1 MHLHFA
7 VAIDKRKVMNYII
20 SDKIT
25 FSFECIQ
32 GITMSENNN
41 KMITIADVAKFAGV
55 STATAG
61 RVLGNYG
68 NVKEKNKARVLEAA
82 QQLGYSPNELA
93 RGLRSHKSNFIAV
106 IVGSI
111 SNNFFSN
118 TISAI
123 EKEARKLGY
132 SVIICNS
139 HESVE
144 EELKQLQSLK
154 EHMVEGAII
163 SSAYTLD
170 RVELEK
176 DWTTYEKGL
185 PVVLMDRRIG
195 KVGCHIVE
203 SDNYNGSYKAIQY
216 LINLGHEHIGV
227 IGSGNYSTIADRI
240 KGYKDALAAN
250 GIECNENYITYVP
263 MINEDTIHDALLG
276 FLKKNCEL
284 TACMVL
290 NNSLCTPFLI
300 CIDEIGKKMPNDMS
314 IISWDDS
321 NLNVFL
327 GITTVTQDPIR
338 IGTIAVNRL
347 KELINK
353 ENTEIKKDIFIETVN
368 VELIIRNSCKAI
380 K

>member
-1 MHLHFA
+1 
-7 VAIDKRKVMNYII
+7 
-20 SDKIT
+20 
-25 FSFECIQ
+25 
-32 GITMSENNN
+32 MSAKNN
-41 KMITIADVAKFAGV
+41 KVITITDVAKLAGV

-68 NVKEKNKARVLEAA
+68 NVTEKNKVRVLEAA
-82 QQLGYSPNELA
+82 RELGYSPNEIA

-111 SNNFFSN
+111 SNNFFSS

-123 EKEARKLGY
+123 ETEARKLGY

-139 HESVE
+139 HESVQ

-154 EHMVEGAII
+154 EHMVEGVII

-170 RVELEK
+170 CIERET
-176 DWTTYEKGL
+176 DWSTYEYGL
-185 PVVLMDRRIG
+185 PIVLMDRRIE
-195 KVGCHIVE
+195 KIGCHVVE
-203 SDNYNGSYKAIQY
+203 SDNYNGSYEAIQY
-216 LINLGHEHIGV
+216 LINLGHEHIGI
-227 IGSGNYSTIADRI
+227 IGSGNYSTISDRI
-240 KGYKDALAAN
+240 KGYRDALTAN
-250 GIECNENYITYVP
+250 NIEYNDNYITYVP
-263 MINEDTIHDALLG
+263 MTSEDTIHDTLLG
-276 FLKKNCEL
+276 FLQKNGEL

-300 CIDEIGKKMPNDMS
+300 CIDELGKKSPQDMS

-327 GITTVTQDPIR
+327 GITTVAQDPIQ

-353 ENTEIKKDIFIETVN
+353 ENTQIKEKKSIETIN
-368 VELIIRNSCKAI
+368 VELIIRNSCIAI